1 MPPRNL
7 PRSALLLL
15 LLLLVLLSLSTALR
29 VARTTRREEPEQKD
43 DIPIPVQQD
52 QMSVDERI
60 ADMFKKKRKPRR
72 RQPKPKFAAA
82 AAAAAAA
89 KEDGPSTVVD
99 AAVESLPLP
108 PPAGD
113 ERCVS
118 IGACK
123 EGCRKE
129 ITNAAGKSWRLAQGP
144 SVDMCQIGC
153 CMRSGKAYKDCSREC
168 WKFVKFDGGD
178 NGGSYRECYRGCD
191 HRCRNFLLSVGPQGQ
206 SCEKALQV
214 MINQKVS
221 PIEEKLFP
229 KEDLD
234 VR

>member
-7 PRSALLLL
+7 ARSALLVLLL
-15 LLLLVLLSLSTALR
+15 LLLLVSLSTAL
-29 VARTTRREEPEQKD
+29 ARTRREEPEQKD

-89 KEDGPSTVVD
+89 KEDGPSTTVVD

-113 ERCVS
+113 DRCVS

-153 CMRSGKAYKDCSREC
+153 CMRSGNAYKDCSREC
-168 WKFVKFDGGD
+168 WKFVKFDGKD

-191 HRCRNFLLSVGPQGQ
+191 HRCRNFLLSVGPQVQ
-206 SCEKALQV
+206 CEKALQV

-221 PIEEKLFP
+221 PIEAMLFP
-229 KEDLD
+229 KEDSD